1 MLERSHRLEVSTACW
16 NSFNSIW
23 RIHSSAKQLFPY
35 EVSLPCEAS
44 FLPTLFSLFTMK
56 LIDSPTNKASIL
68 SNHNHFFKTMIKAVV
83 DVDKKIMAIDG
94 ELHADLENL
103 LLQER
108 SEQEHLWGINLFL
121 DKGKR
126 GWIEYTAL
134 INIRPSMGNQS
145 MEVENL
151 DLRQKITEIVHKLIT
166 E

>member
-1 MLERSHRLEVSTACW
+1 MR
-16 NSFNSIW
+16 
-23 RIHSSAKQLFPY
+23 
-35 EVSLPCEAS
+35 
-44 FLPTLFSLFTMK
+44 
-56 LIDSPTNKASIL
+56 LIDGPTKKSTIL
-68 SNHNHFFKTMIKAVV
+68 QNDNHFFKTMIKAVV

-108 SEQEHLWGINLFL
+108 SKQEHLWGINLFL

-134 INIRPSMGNQS
+134 INIRPSMGNKS

-151 DLRQKITEIVHKLIT
+151 DLRQRIAEIVHKLIT

>member
-1 MLERSHRLEVSTACW
+1 
-16 NSFNSIW
+16 
-23 RIHSSAKQLFPY
+23 
-35 EVSLPCEAS
+35 
-44 FLPTLFSLFTMK
+44 MK